1 MKRSRISMMVTLQ
14 AMKTARLL
22 LSPFTPSATD
32 APASTTSEQGY
43 CSQSSPRSIRHM
55 LSISATDD
63 YTNFGPVLECLCGGD
78 LFIALVAFGDD
89 REIATYFT
97 DGRCA
102 TCGADIKLPT
112 PIDLPLEGETSGW
125 QDHN

>member
-1 MKRSRISMMVTLQ
+1 MKRSRISMTVTLQ
-14 AMKTARLL
+14 AMRTARLL
-22 LSPFTPSATD
+22 LSPIMRSATD
-32 APASTTSEQGY
+32 APASTMSEQGY
-43 CSQSSPRSIRHM
+43 CSQSNPGSIRQM

-102 TCGADIKLPT
+102 TCGSDITLPT

>member
-1 MKRSRISMMVTLQ
+1 MKQSSLSMMVTLQ
-14 AMKTARLL
+14 AMKTARFL
-22 LSPFTPSATD
+22 LSPIMRSAKD
-32 APASTTSEQGY
+32 VPASTMSEPDY
-43 CSQSSPRSIRHM
+43 CSQSGPRSVRNM

-112 PIDLPLEGETSGW
+112 PIDEIVL
-125 QDHN
+125 